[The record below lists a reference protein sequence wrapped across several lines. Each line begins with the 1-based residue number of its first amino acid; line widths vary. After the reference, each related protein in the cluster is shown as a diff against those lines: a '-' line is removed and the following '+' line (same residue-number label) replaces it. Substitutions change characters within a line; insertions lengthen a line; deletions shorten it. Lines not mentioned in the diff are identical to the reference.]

1 MGFLI
6 NISKSSLIPSTTML
20 HLGYIWD
27 TITFTLA
34 VPENKV
40 IALKE
45 FCNIALSR
53 PVSLRFL
60 QKILGTIESFRI
72 AYIYAALHYRD
83 LQRQVAN
90 SIGSGFTWDV
100 LITPSALARKDLH
113 WWASCPNT
121 LTPRSL
127 KPFNPQLIITTDSSS
142 TGWGAFTSQNEEAY
156 GFWSDEDSIRHNNI
170 LETKAVL
177 LAFQSLLRDSNNISV
192 LVRSDNS
199 TTISYINNQGGVRS
213 ESISD
218 IIIEL
223 FEFCIKRTL
232 YIQAS
237 FLCGRH
243 NERADALSRRS
254 RDHTYSI
261 TPVFFS
267 FLCNHFNVLPK
278 SDLFASSI
286 NFKVPVYYSEG
297 PDPQSSGFDAFLM
310 NWPDS
315 IYAFP
320 PINLVQQFL
329 SYFLQ
334 FKIQMGLT
342 IVPYWPAQPFFP
354 ILLDLLIDTPLLFSV
369 SRLDAQENLPRHL
382 SKFLACAIS
391 SNQERKRGYRKN
403 LQYVSSDRLKSGHSA
418 PIVEAGSN
426 IAIGSIQDHIVI
438 ANLI

>member
-1 MGFLI
+1 M
-6 NISKSSLIPSTTML
+6 
-20 HLGYIWD
+20 
-27 TITFTLA
+27 
-34 VPENKV
+34 
-40 IALKE
+40 
-45 FCNIALSR
+45 
-53 PVSLRFL
+53 
-60 QKILGTIESFRI
+60 
-72 AYIYAALHYRD
+72 
-83 LQRQVAN
+83 
-90 SIGSGFTWDV
+90 
-100 LITPSALARKDLH
+100 
-113 WWASCPNT
+113 
-121 LTPRSL
+121 
-127 KPFNPQLIITTDSSS
+127 
-142 TGWGAFTSQNEEAY
+142 
-156 GFWSDEDSIRHNNI
+156 
-170 LETKAVL
+170 
-177 LAFQSLLRDSNNISV
+177 LRDSNNISV

-426 IAIGSIQDHIVI
+426 IAIGSIQNHIVI